1 MSDML
6 SIGASGVRAYQ
17 TALATVGENIANVSS
32 AGYTRR
38 AVTLNEVP
46 GGSGSTNGYGAG
58 NGVTLTGV
66 NRSVDVY
73 SSTALRAS
81 TSDLSR
87 TTKGADWLDRIQGA
101 LTGNALTARVTS
113 FFAAAQSL
121 AAEPDSTALR
131 TGMLSA
137 ATSTAIA
144 FTATG
149 KAFDQVDADID
160 TAGNQAAQ
168 GLTSL
173 GNSLS
178 KINEGLSRA
187 QPGST
192 TAAQLMDQR
201 DDILSQMSDIS
212 DIDAKMDSIG
222 RATVSLG
229 GSSGPAFVQGTGT
242 GVVSYGRDENGK
254 IAFSVTVKNTTTQI
268 TPNGGTL
275 AAISDGAERVAA
287 IRQELNAVA
296 ADFVKSV
303 NDNQTGNG
311 SQPAGIDQKGNPG
324 IPLFA
329 VDPQGSATDISVAAN
344 FTSGS
349 QIAAGRGGGVRD
361 ASNLTALDATR
372 TTKGFEAKLTTLVT
386 DNATAYKQK
395 NTIADAQTAIRDGA
409 AAALSASTG
418 VNLDSEAVD
427 LIRFQQAYAASG
439 RVIQIA
445 RETMQT
451 ILDIR

>member
-17 TALATVGENIANVSS
+17 TALATVGENIANVGST
-32 AGYTRR
+32 GYTRR

-87 TTKGADWLDRIQGA
+87 TTKGADWLDRIQSA

-201 DDILSQMSDIS
+201 DDILSQMSDLS
-212 DIDAKMDSIG
+212 DIDVKMDSIG

-254 IAFSVTVKNTTTQI
+254 IAFSVTVKSTTTQI

-296 ADFVKSV
+296 GDFVKSV
-303 NDNQTGNG
+303 NDNQAAGVDQNGKTGT
-311 SQPAGIDQKGNPG
+311 A
-324 IPLFA
+324 LFA
-329 VDPQGSATDISVAAN
+329 VAPGGSPTDISVAAT

-349 QIAAGRGGGVRD
+349 QIAAGKGGGVRD
-361 ASNLTALDATR
+361 SSNLTALDATR
-372 TTKGFEAKLTTLVT
+372 TTKAFEAKLTTLVT

-409 AAALSASTG
+409 ATALSASTG

-427 LIRFQQAYAASG
+427 LIRFQQAYAASS

>member
-17 TALATVGENIANVSS
+17 TALATVGENIANVN
-32 AGYTRR
+32 ATGYTRR
-38 AVTLNEVP
+38 AVTLNEVA

-66 NRSVDVY
+66 NRSTDVY

-81 TSDLSR
+81 TSDLTR
-87 TTKGADWLDRIQGA
+87 TTKGAEWLDRIQGA
-101 LTGNALTARVTS
+101 LTGNALTSRVTA
-113 FFAAAQSL
+113 FFASAQSL

-137 ATSTAIA
+137 AGSTAMA

-168 GLTSL
+168 TLTSL
-173 GNSLS
+173 AGSLT
-178 KINEGLSRA
+178 KVNEGLSRS

-192 TAAQLMDQR
+192 AAAQLMDQR
-201 DDILSQMSDIS
+201 DNILSQMSELV
-212 DIDAKMDSIG
+212 DIDAKMDPIG
-222 RATVSLG
+222 RATVSIG
-229 GSSGPAFVQGTGT
+229 GSSGPAFVQGAMTGT
-242 GVVSYGRDENGK
+242 VSYARDDNGK
-254 IAFSVTVKNTTTQI
+254 VSFSVTLRSTTTRI

-275 AAISDGAERVAA
+275 AGLTDGAERVGA

-296 ADFVKSV
+296 GDFVKAV
-303 NDNQTGNG
+303 NDNQKGGKDQTG
-311 SQPAGIDQKGNPG
+311 APG
-324 IPLFA
+324 VALFA
-329 VDPQGSATDISVAAN
+329 VDPDGKPTDITVDTA

-349 QIAAGRGGGVRD
+349 QIAAGTGGGSRD
-361 ASNLTALDATR
+361 ASNLGKL
-372 TTKGFEAKLTTLVT
+372 EANRISVGYEASLTTLVT
-386 DNATAYKQK
+386 GNATAYKQK
-395 NTIADAQTAIRDGA
+395 NTIADAQAAIRDGA
-409 AAALSASTG
+409 ATALSTSTG

-427 LIRFQQAYAASG
+427 LIRFQQAYAASS